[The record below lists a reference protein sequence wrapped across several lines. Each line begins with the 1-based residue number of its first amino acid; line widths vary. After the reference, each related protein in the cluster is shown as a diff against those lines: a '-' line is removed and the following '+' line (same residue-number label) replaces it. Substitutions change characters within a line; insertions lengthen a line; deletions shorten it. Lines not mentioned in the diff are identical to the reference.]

1 MFLPMHKTG
10 FRENSTKVTEQTE
23 EENLKGPTNEPTK
36 EQKSLEELRHKESIV
51 ITNADKGG
59 AVVILNVKEFIKES
73 ERQLSDSKHYRHLEH
88 DPTTVNNAIVSKV
101 MTIFKIDK
109 LISSTVLDGRKVKYP
124 RTTRIYMQPKIHKK
138 GNLGMPVVSS
148 LNCHTSRISEYVDLH
163 LQQIVKQIPSYM
175 KDAPDILCKL
185 EAIKSVPD
193 NAYFVSLDV
202 KLHTSIPNAKR
213 IKTVKVT
220 FDKHTSK
227 NVVTK
232 VITTFLAL
240 ILI

>member
-88 DPTTVNNAIVSKV
+88 DPTTVNNAIVNKV

-124 RTTRIYMQPKIHKK
+124 RTRTKK
-138 GNLGMPVVSS
+138 YPR
-148 LNCHTSRISEYVDLH
+148 T
-163 LQQIVKQIPSYM
+163 
-175 KDAPDILCKL
+175 
-185 EAIKSVPD
+185 
-193 NAYFVSLDV
+193 
-202 KLHTSIPNAKR
+202 
-213 IKTVKVT
+213 
-220 FDKHTSK
+220 K
-227 NVVTK
+227 NT
-232 VITTFLAL
+232 
-240 ILI
+240 